1 MAGIIRNSFPDL
13 GWLKSRIASWAAQ
26 PGWPNVILH
35 VQAAGCY
42 RPDIEGPL
50 SLFMN
55 LKGQSHCAVEGK
67 NHLIPEN
74 CYLITN
80 PRQPYTLAIDGKQ
93 PVETFNI
100 HFGDRFLEQV
110 YAGLALP
117 EGRLLDN
124 PLDPAAPSLP
134 FFNKLYFQDEAF
146 KQIIRQ
152 LYACSVRQMTDA
164 VWIEDLLTRLAV
176 YLLRVHQ
183 QISRQVTALPPV
195 KRATQV
201 EAYKRLCLAVDYM
214 HSCYQ
219 QPLTLEELAGV
230 ACLSKF
236 HFLRLFQACFRQ
248 SPYQYLTGVR
258 LEKAKVLLRE
268 TQLPVSAIAQL
279 VSFPNLSSFCRL
291 FQKKEQAAAAAYRL
305 QYRAK

>member
-1 MAGIIRNSFPDL
+1 MPDIIRNSFPDL
-13 GWLKSRIASWAAQ
+13 SWLKSRIAGPVPA
-26 PGWPNVILH
+26 WPNVILH

-50 SLFMN
+50 SVFMN
-55 LKGQSHCAVEGK
+55 LKGQSQCAVAGK
-67 NHLIPEN
+67 NHQIPDH

-80 PRQPYTLAIDGKQ
+80 PRQPYTLAIAGEQ
-93 PVETFNI
+93 AVETFNI

-117 EGRLLDN
+117 EVRLLDN
-124 PLDPAAPSLP
+124 PWDPPAPSLP
-134 FFNKLYFQDEAF
+134 FFNKLYPKDEVFQ
-146 KQIIRQ
+146 QLIRQ
-152 LYACSVRQMTDA
+152 LYACSVQRINDA
-164 VWIEDLLTRLAV
+164 VWVEDLLTRLAV

-183 QISRQVTALPPV
+183 QISRQVVLLPPV
-195 KRATQV
+195 KRTTQV
-201 EAYKRLCLAVDYM
+201 EAYKRLSRAVDYM
-214 HSCYQ
+214 HSYYH

-268 TQLPVSAIAQL
+268 TELPVSAIAQL
-279 VSFPNLSSFCRL
+279 VSFENVSSFCRL
-291 FQKKEQAAAAAYRL
+291 FQKKEKSAAAAYRL
-305 QYRAK
+305 QHAAK